1 MISLACAACALAIGA
16 TPRAAHHPSFLGS
29 RFGRDAALVTPA
41 PYPPAR
47 TDDAFRAERSRVWVS
62 AGPVGSRT
70 PTPQRVLG
78 APGPAS
84 YGAPAGAAPEVLV
97 RIGHTP
103 ISIDPF
109 TRIEGGGSLARLERA
124 RNLWLAEQGYVL
136 HVRTHTNGAP
146 RQPSQ
151 AQAGVTSAE
160 AAPVNAAPLPRPR
173 ATIRITPDEPRPRRD
188 RMRVLAPRVVEPAA
202 PVASANEA

>member
-1 MISLACAACALAIGA
+1 MGA
-16 TPRAAHHPSFLGS
+16 TPRAAHHASFLGS

-62 AGPVGSRT
+62 TTPVGSRT
-70 PTPQRVLG
+70 PTAQRVLG

-84 YGAPAGAAPEVLV
+84 YGATANASERAPEVLV

-103 ISIDPF
+103 IAIDPF
-109 TRIEGGGSLARLERA
+109 TRIEGAGSLARLERA

-146 RQPSQ
+146 RQPAH
-151 AQAGVTSAE
+151 AQAAVTPAE
-160 AAPVNAAPLPRPR
+160 AAPANAAPLPRPR

-188 RMRVLAPRVVEPAA
+188 RMRVLAPRVVEPGA
-202 PVASANEA
+202 PVASAN

>member
-62 AGPVGSRT
+62 TSPVGSRT
-70 PTPQRVLG
+70 PTAHRTLG

-84 YGAPAGAAPEVLV
+84 YGAPASAAPEVLV

-103 ISIDPF
+103 IAIDPF
-109 TRIEGGGSLARLERA
+109 TRIDGAGSLARLERA

-146 RQPSQ
+146 RQPAQ
-151 AQAGVTSAE
+151 AQAAAPAE
-160 AAPVNAAPLPRPR
+160 ASPANAAPLPRPR

-202 PVASANEA
+202 PVASAN